1 VGALLICDEIQSG
14 IGRTGDWFGFTRHN
28 VVPDVVTLAKG
39 LGGGLPIG
47 AFVADAH
54 HMSCLKDDPA
64 LGHITTFG
72 GNPVCAAAACAVLD
86 VLEAGHLPARAAQL
100 ESEIRRRLEHPS
112 ILRITGRGFMLGVDL
127 GSNARCQAVI
137 VDCLQ
142 NGVITDWFLFNEQS
156 LRIAPPL
163 NIPEELL
170 FEACGIIR
178 GCIARHT

>member
-1 VGALLICDEIQSG
+1 
-14 IGRTGDWFGFTRHN
+14 
-28 VVPDVVTLAKG
+28 
-39 LGGGLPIG
+39 
-47 AFVADAH
+47 
-54 HMSCLKDDPA
+54 
-64 LGHITTFG
+64 
-72 GNPVCAAAACAVLD
+72 
-86 VLEAGHLPARAAQL
+86 
-100 ESEIRRRLEHPS
+100 
-112 ILRITGRGFMLGVDL
+112 MLGVDL